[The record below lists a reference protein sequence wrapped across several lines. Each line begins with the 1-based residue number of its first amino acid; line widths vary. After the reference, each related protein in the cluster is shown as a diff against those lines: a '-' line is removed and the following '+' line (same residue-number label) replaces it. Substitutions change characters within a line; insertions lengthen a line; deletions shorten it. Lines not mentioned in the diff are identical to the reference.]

1 MTEFVTRSSQAS
13 DSVIVDLPIVLQ
25 GEHTMTMPTTRRA
38 VVRRRL
44 AVVAVAPLLALTAAC
59 GGDSGSGTAESG
71 SGEDSSASSEES
83 AEPEIHDK
91 ETLLPALR
99 AAFEDEASSRV
110 QVTMTGGAE
119 ISIDGRSVVSED
131 SADSEMEMSMEVQG
145 QQIDMRMV
153 DGLIYISGAPMT
165 EQGKWFEIDPSDA
178 KDPMAEQFAGLAEA
192 GDLNSTFDAFEAG
205 LRDVKHVGAEEIDGE
220 PVEHYVLTIDAA
232 AAGEVQGVPMQP
244 GMPEQLEY
252 DLYLTEDDLMRRVEF
267 DLGGVAAVIDATE
280 WGEEVDVEAPAKSDI
295 VQMPGMAG

>member
-1 MTEFVTRSSQAS
+1 
-13 DSVIVDLPIVLQ
+13 
-25 GEHTMTMPTTRRA
+25 MTMPTTRRA

-44 AVVAVAPLLALTAAC
+44 AVVAIAPLLALTAAC
-59 GGDSGSGTAESG
+59 GGDSGSGSAESG

-110 QVTMTGGAE
+110 QMRMTGGME
-119 ISIDGRSVVSED
+119 MSMDGRMEMTED
-131 SADSEMEMSMEVQG
+131 AQDSEMEMSMDVQG

-165 EQGKWFEIDPSDA
+165 QEGKWIEIDPSNA
-178 KDPMAEQFAGLAEA
+178 QDPMAQQFSSLAET

-205 LRDVKHVGAEEIDGE
+205 LQDVEHVGSEDIDGE
-220 PVEHYVLTIDAA
+220 PVEHYVLTVDAA
-232 AAGEVQGVPMQP
+232 AASEAQGQQMQP